1 MTTYKHFCKTLFF
14 IGISLSFS
22 LYADQQLEVLEVKT
36 SQSYEI
42 SKNLPGE
49 LLPFQQSKIAFEITG
64 RISSIYVDIGD
75 RVKKD
80 EVLAKLDDSEV
91 NANLEQA
98 VARLDLAN
106 QVLNRF
112 EDLRKKGFISIQDF
126 DKAKSE
132 YLVAKSQ
139 VKFFEVKKSQTI
151 LRAPYDGF
159 IQNRFVDEGT
169 VINGS
174 NPILEILDA
183 NKVEA
188 HVSIPENLVNNL
200 EVSNDYVFEIGQEK
214 AKGKFKRL
222 APMSASGSNSRL
234 AIFEFSDFFIP
245 GSVID
250 LIIKIKK
257 SEQGIWLPIN
267 SLSQS
272 EQGLWSVYTVSDDG
286 SNRVEKDL
294 VRILHFENN
303 YAYVS
308 GTLKDGDLVIL
319 GGYIAYFMYL
329 YGIHPAWGCLLYTS
343 PSPRDVEEYRMPSSA

>member
-1 MTTYKHFCKTLFF
+1 MTTYKHFCKALFF

-22 LYADQQLEVLEVKT
+22 LYSDQRLEVLEVKT

-80 EVLAKLDDSEV
+80 DLLAKLDDSEV

-106 QVLNRF
+106 QVLNRV
-112 EDLRKKGFISIQDF
+112 EDLRKKGFSSIQDF

-319 GGYIAYFMYL
+319 GGLSKIIEGQTL
-329 YGIHPAWGCLLYTS
+329 
-343 PSPRDVEEYRMPSSA
+343 

>member
-1 MTTYKHFCKTLFF
+1 MTIYKHFCKTLFLV
-14 IGISLSFS
+14 GISLSFS
-22 LYADQQLEVLEVKT
+22 LYADQRLEVLEVKT

-272 EQGLWSVYTVSDDG
+272 EQGLWSVYTISDDG

-319 GGYIAYFMYL
+319 GGLSKIIEGQTL
-329 YGIHPAWGCLLYTS
+329 
-343 PSPRDVEEYRMPSSA
+343 

>member
-1 MTTYKHFCKTLFF
+1 MTTYKHFCKTLFLV
-14 IGISLSFS
+14 GISLSFS

-80 EVLAKLDDSEV
+80 DALAKLDDSEV

-200 EVSNDYVFEIGQEK
+200 EVSNDYTFEIGQEK
-214 AKGKFKRL
+214 AIGKFKRL

-319 GGYIAYFMYL
+319 GGLSKIIEGQTL
-329 YGIHPAWGCLLYTS
+329 
-343 PSPRDVEEYRMPSSA
+343 

>member
-1 MTTYKHFCKTLFF
+1 MTTYKHFCKTIFL

-64 RISSIYVDIGD
+64 RILSIYVDIGD

-80 EVLAKLDDSEV
+80 DVLAKLDDSEV

-98 VARLDLAN
+98 IARLDLAN

-126 DKAKSE
+126 DEAKSE

-188 HVSIPENLVNNL
+188 HVSIPENLITNF
-200 EVSNDYVFEIGQEK
+200 EVSNDYTFEIGQK
-214 AKGKFKRL
+214 KVFGKFKRL

-234 AIFEFSDFFIP
+234 AIFEFNDFFIP

-257 SEQGIWLPIN
+257 NEEGIWLPIN

-272 EQGLWSVYTVSDDG
+272 EQGLWSVFTLSNDG
-286 SNRVEKDL
+286 LNKVERDL
-294 VRILHFENN
+294 VQIVHFENN

-308 GTLKDGDLVIL
+308 GTLKDGDLVLL
-319 GGYIAYFMYL
+319 GGLSKIIEGQTL
-329 YGIHPAWGCLLYTS
+329 
-343 PSPRDVEEYRMPSSA
+343 

>member
-1 MTTYKHFCKTLFF
+1 MTIYKHFCKTLFLV
-14 IGISLSFS
+14 GISLSFS

-64 RISSIYVDIGD
+64 RILSIYVDIGD

-80 EVLAKLDDSEV
+80 DVLAKLDDSEV

-319 GGYIAYFMYL
+319 GGLSKIIEGQTL
-329 YGIHPAWGCLLYTS
+329 
-343 PSPRDVEEYRMPSSA
+343 

>member
-1 MTTYKHFCKTLFF
+1 MTIYKHFCKTLFF
-14 IGISLSFS
+14 FGICLSFS

-64 RISSIYVDIGD
+64 RISSIYADIGD

-80 EVLAKLDDSEV
+80 DVLAKLDDSEV

-214 AKGKFKRL
+214 AIGKFKRL

-319 GGYIAYFMYL
+319 GGLSKIIEGQTL
-329 YGIHPAWGCLLYTS
+329 
-343 PSPRDVEEYRMPSSA
+343 

>member
-1 MTTYKHFCKTLFF
+1 MTIYKHFCKTLFLF
-14 IGISLSFS
+14 GISLSFS

-80 EVLAKLDDSEV
+80 DVLAKLDGSEV

-319 GGYIAYFMYL
+319 GGLSKIIEGQTL
-329 YGIHPAWGCLLYTS
+329 
-343 PSPRDVEEYRMPSSA
+343 

>member
-1 MTTYKHFCKTLFF
+1 MTIYKHFCKTLFLV
-14 IGISLSFS
+14 GISLSLS
-22 LYADQQLEVLEVKT
+22 LYADLQLEVLEVKT

-80 EVLAKLDDSEV
+80 DALAKLDDSEV

-174 NPILEILDA
+174 NPILEL
-183 NKVEA
+183 
-188 HVSIPENLVNNL
+188 S
-200 EVSNDYVFEIGQEK
+200 
-214 AKGKFKRL
+214 
-222 APMSASGSNSRL
+222 
-234 AIFEFSDFFIP
+234 
-245 GSVID
+245 
-250 LIIKIKK
+250 LIHI
-257 SEQGIWLPIN
+257 
-267 SLSQS
+267 
-272 EQGLWSVYTVSDDG
+272 
-286 SNRVEKDL
+286 
-294 VRILHFENN
+294 
-303 YAYVS
+303 
-308 GTLKDGDLVIL
+308 
-319 GGYIAYFMYL
+319 
-329 YGIHPAWGCLLYTS
+329 
-343 PSPRDVEEYRMPSSA
+343 

>member
-1 MTTYKHFCKTLFF
+1 MTIYKHFCKTLFLV
-14 IGISLSFS
+14 GISLSFS

-214 AKGKFKRL
+214 AIGKFKRL

-319 GGYIAYFMYL
+319 GGLSKIIEGQTL
-329 YGIHPAWGCLLYTS
+329 
-343 PSPRDVEEYRMPSSA
+343 

>member
-1 MTTYKHFCKTLFF
+1 MTIYKHFCKTLFLV
-14 IGISLSFS
+14 GISMSFS

-64 RISSIYVDIGD
+64 RILSIYVDIGD

-80 EVLAKLDDSEV
+80 DVLAKLDDSEV

-98 VARLDLAN
+98 IARLDLAN

-126 DKAKSE
+126 DKAQSE

-200 EVSNDYVFEIGQEK
+200 EVSNDYTFEIGQEK

-234 AIFEFSDFFIP
+234 AIFEFTDFFIP

-250 LIIKIKK
+250 LIIKIRK
-257 SEQGIWLPIN
+257 SEQGVWLPIN

-308 GTLKDGDLVIL
+308 GTLKNGDLVIL
-319 GGYIAYFMYL
+319 GGLSKIIEGQTL
-329 YGIHPAWGCLLYTS
+329 
-343 PSPRDVEEYRMPSSA
+343 

>member
-1 MTTYKHFCKTLFF
+1 MTIYKHFCKTLFLV
-14 IGISLSFS
+14 GISMSFS

-80 EVLAKLDDSEV
+80 DVLAKLDDSEV

-200 EVSNDYVFEIGQEK
+200 EVSNDYTFEIGQEK
-214 AKGKFKRL
+214 AIGKFKRL

-319 GGYIAYFMYL
+319 GGLSKIIEGQTL
-329 YGIHPAWGCLLYTS
+329 
-343 PSPRDVEEYRMPSSA
+343 

>member
-1 MTTYKHFCKTLFF
+1 MTTYKHFCKTLFLV
-14 IGISLSFS
+14 GISLSFS

-200 EVSNDYVFEIGQEK
+200 EVSNDYFFEIGQEK

-319 GGYIAYFMYL
+319 GGLSKIIEGQTL
-329 YGIHPAWGCLLYTS
+329 
-343 PSPRDVEEYRMPSSA
+343 

>member
-22 LYADQQLEVLEVKT
+22 LYSDQQLEVLEVKT

-80 EVLAKLDDSEV
+80 DVLAKLDDSEV

-272 EQGLWSVYTVSDDG
+272 EQGLWSVYTISDDG

-319 GGYIAYFMYL
+319 GGLSKIIEGQTL
-329 YGIHPAWGCLLYTS
+329 
-343 PSPRDVEEYRMPSSA
+343 

>member
-1 MTTYKHFCKTLFF
+1 MTIYKHFCKTLFLV
-14 IGISLSFS
+14 GISLSFS
-22 LYADQQLEVLEVKT
+22 LYANQQLEVLEVKT

-286 SNRVEKDL
+286 LNRVEKDL

-319 GGYIAYFMYL
+319 GGLSKIIEGQTL
-329 YGIHPAWGCLLYTS
+329 
-343 PSPRDVEEYRMPSSA
+343 

>member
-1 MTTYKHFCKTLFF
+1 MTTYKHFCKTLFLV
-14 IGISLSFS
+14 GISLSFS

-75 RVKKD
+75 SVKKD
-80 EVLAKLDDSEV
+80 DVLAKLDDSEV
-91 NANLEQA
+91 KANLEQA

-139 VKFFEVKKSQTI
+139 VEFFEVKKSQTI
-151 LRAPYDGF
+151 LRAPYDGL

-200 EVSNDYVFEIGQEK
+200 KVSNDYTFEIGQEK
-214 AKGKFKRL
+214 AIGKFKRL

-250 LIIKIKK
+250 LIIKIRK
-257 SEQGIWLPIN
+257 SEQGVWLPIN

-319 GGYIAYFMYL
+319 GGLSKIIEGQTL
-329 YGIHPAWGCLLYTS
+329 
-343 PSPRDVEEYRMPSSA
+343 

>member
-1 MTTYKHFCKTLFF
+1 MTIYKHFCKTLFLV
-14 IGISLSFS
+14 GISLSFS

-64 RISSIYVDIGD
+64 RISSIFVDIGD

-200 EVSNDYVFEIGQEK
+200 EVLNDYVFEIGQEK
-214 AKGKFKRL
+214 AIGKFKRL

-250 LIIKIKK
+250 LIIKIRK
-257 SEQGIWLPIN
+257 SEQGVWLPIN

-272 EQGLWSVYTVSDDG
+272 EQGLWSVYTIADDG

-308 GTLKDGDLVIL
+308 GTLKNGDLVIL
-319 GGYIAYFMYL
+319 GGLSKIIEGQTL
-329 YGIHPAWGCLLYTS
+329 
-343 PSPRDVEEYRMPSSA
+343 

>member
-1 MTTYKHFCKTLFF
+1 MTIYKHFCKTLFLV
-14 IGISLSFS
+14 GISMSFS

-75 RVKKD
+75 RVKKN

-200 EVSNDYVFEIGQEK
+200 EVSNDYTFEIGQEK
-214 AKGKFKRL
+214 AIGKFKRL

-234 AIFEFSDFFIP
+234 AIFEFTDFFIP

-250 LIIKIKK
+250 LIIKIRK
-257 SEQGIWLPIN
+257 SEQGVWLPIN

-308 GTLKDGDLVIL
+308 GTLKNGDLVIL
-319 GGYIAYFMYL
+319 GGLSKIIEGQTL
-329 YGIHPAWGCLLYTS
+329 
-343 PSPRDVEEYRMPSSA
+343 

>member
-1 MTTYKHFCKTLFF
+1 MV
-14 IGISLSFS
+14 GISLSFS

-214 AKGKFKRL
+214 AIGKFKRL

-319 GGYIAYFMYL
+319 GGLSKIIEGQTL
-329 YGIHPAWGCLLYTS
+329 
-343 PSPRDVEEYRMPSSA
+343 

>member
-1 MTTYKHFCKTLFF
+1 MTIYKHFCKTLFLV
-14 IGISLSFS
+14 GISLSFS

-200 EVSNDYVFEIGQEK
+200 EVSNDYIFEIGQEK
-214 AKGKFKRL
+214 AIGKFKRL

-319 GGYIAYFMYL
+319 GGLSKIIEGQTL
-329 YGIHPAWGCLLYTS
+329 
-343 PSPRDVEEYRMPSSA
+343 

>member
-1 MTTYKHFCKTLFF
+1 MTIYKHFCKTLFLV
-14 IGISLSFS
+14 GISLSFS

-80 EVLAKLDDSEV
+80 DVLAKLDDSEV

-200 EVSNDYVFEIGQEK
+200 EVLNDYTFEIGQEN
-214 AKGKFKRL
+214 AIGKFKRL

-257 SEQGIWLPIN
+257 NEQGIWLPIN

-319 GGYIAYFMYL
+319 GGLSKIIEGQTL
-329 YGIHPAWGCLLYTS
+329 
-343 PSPRDVEEYRMPSSA
+343 

>member
-1 MTTYKHFCKTLFF
+1 MTIYKHFCKTLFLV
-14 IGISLSFS
+14 GISLSFS

-188 HVSIPENLVNNL
+188 HVSIPENLVTNL

-319 GGYIAYFMYL
+319 GGLSKIIEGQTL
-329 YGIHPAWGCLLYTS
+329 
-343 PSPRDVEEYRMPSSA
+343 

>member
-1 MTTYKHFCKTLFF
+1 MTIYKHFCKTLFL
-14 IGISLSFS
+14 IGIPLSFS
-22 LYADQQLEVLEVKT
+22 LCADQQLEVLEVKT

-80 EVLAKLDDSEV
+80 EMLAKLDDSEV

-188 HVSIPENLVNNL
+188 HVSIPENLITNF
-200 EVSNDYVFEIGQEK
+200 EVSNDYAFEIGQEK

-319 GGYIAYFMYL
+319 GGLSKIIEGQTL
-329 YGIHPAWGCLLYTS
+329 
-343 PSPRDVEEYRMPSSA
+343 

>member
-1 MTTYKHFCKTLFF
+1 MTIYKHFCKTLFLV
-14 IGISLSFS
+14 GISLSFS

-200 EVSNDYVFEIGQEK
+200 EVSNDYFFEIGQEK
-214 AKGKFKRL
+214 ATGKFKRL

-319 GGYIAYFMYL
+319 GGLSKIIEGQTL
-329 YGIHPAWGCLLYTS
+329 
-343 PSPRDVEEYRMPSSA
+343 

>member
-22 LYADQQLEVLEVKT
+22 LYSDQQLEVLEVKT

-75 RVKKD
+75 KVKKD
-80 EVLAKLDDSEV
+80 DVLAKLDDSEV
-91 NANLEQA
+91 NANLDQA

-126 DKAKSE
+126 DKARSE

-139 VKFFEVKKSQTI
+139 VKFFQVKKSQTI

-159 IQNRFVDEGT
+159 IQNRFVDDGT

-188 HVSIPENLVNNL
+188 HVSIPEDLVNSL
-200 EVSNDYVFEIGQEK
+200 EVSNDYTFEIGQEK
-214 AKGKFKRL
+214 AIGKFKRL

-250 LIIKIKK
+250 LIIKVQK
-257 SEQGIWLPIN
+257 SEKGIWLPIN

-272 EQGLWSVYTVSDDG
+272 EQGLWSVYTVSSDG

-294 VRILHFENN
+294 VRVLHFENN

-319 GGYIAYFMYL
+319 GGLSKIIEGQTL
-329 YGIHPAWGCLLYTS
+329 
-343 PSPRDVEEYRMPSSA
+343 

>member
-1 MTTYKHFCKTLFF
+1 MTIYKHFCKTLFLV
-14 IGISLSFS
+14 GISMSFS
-22 LYADQQLEVLEVKT
+22 LHADQQLEVLEVKT

-319 GGYIAYFMYL
+319 GGLSKIIEGQTL
-329 YGIHPAWGCLLYTS
+329 
-343 PSPRDVEEYRMPSSA
+343 

>member
-1 MTTYKHFCKTLFF
+1 MTIYKHFCKTLFLV
-14 IGISLSFS
+14 GISLSFS

-64 RISSIYVDIGD
+64 RISSIFVDIGD

-188 HVSIPENLVNNL
+188 HVSIPENLINNL

-319 GGYIAYFMYL
+319 GGLSKIIEGQTL
-329 YGIHPAWGCLLYTS
+329 
-343 PSPRDVEEYRMPSSA
+343 

>member
-1 MTTYKHFCKTLFF
+1 MTIYKHFCKTLFLV
-14 IGISLSFS
+14 GISLSFS

-80 EVLAKLDDSEV
+80 EMLAKLDDSEV

-214 AKGKFKRL
+214 AIGKFKRL

-234 AIFEFSDFFIP
+234 AIFEFTDFFIP

-250 LIIKIKK
+250 LIIKIRK
-257 SEQGIWLPIN
+257 SEQGVWLPIN

-308 GTLKDGDLVIL
+308 GTLKNGDLVIL
-319 GGYIAYFMYL
+319 GGLSKIIEGQTL
-329 YGIHPAWGCLLYTS
+329 
-343 PSPRDVEEYRMPSSA
+343 

>member
-1 MTTYKHFCKTLFF
+1 MTIYKHFCKTLFLV
-14 IGISLSFS
+14 GISMSFS
-22 LYADQQLEVLEVKT
+22 LHADQQLEVLEVKT

-200 EVSNDYVFEIGQEK
+200 EVSNDYFFEIGQEK

-319 GGYIAYFMYL
+319 GGLSKIIEGQTL
-329 YGIHPAWGCLLYTS
+329 
-343 PSPRDVEEYRMPSSA
+343 

>member
-1 MTTYKHFCKTLFF
+1 MTIYKHFCKTLFLVVIF
-14 IGISLSFS
+14 LSFS

-64 RISSIYVDIGD
+64 RISSIFVDIGD

-80 EVLAKLDDSEV
+80 EVLAKLDDSEL

-319 GGYIAYFMYL
+319 GGLSKIIEGQTL
-329 YGIHPAWGCLLYTS
+329 
-343 PSPRDVEEYRMPSSA
+343 

>member
-1 MTTYKHFCKTLFF
+1 MTIYKHFCKTLFLV
-14 IGISLSFS
+14 GISLSFS

-64 RISSIYVDIGD
+64 RISSIFVDIGD

-200 EVSNDYVFEIGQEK
+200 EVSNDYFFEIGQEK

-250 LIIKIKK
+250 LIIKIEK

-319 GGYIAYFMYL
+319 GGLSKIIEGQTL
-329 YGIHPAWGCLLYTS
+329 
-343 PSPRDVEEYRMPSSA
+343 

>member
-1 MTTYKHFCKTLFF
+1 MTTYKHFCKALFF
-14 IGISLSFS
+14 IGISLPFS
-22 LYADQQLEVLEVKT
+22 LYSDQRLEVLEVKT

-80 EVLAKLDDSEV
+80 DVLAKLDDSEV

-250 LIIKIKK
+250 LIIKIEK

-319 GGYIAYFMYL
+319 GGLSKIIEGQTL
-329 YGIHPAWGCLLYTS
+329 
-343 PSPRDVEEYRMPSSA
+343 

>member
-1 MTTYKHFCKTLFF
+1 MTTYKHFCKALFF

-22 LYADQQLEVLEVKT
+22 LYSDQRLEVLEVKT

-80 EVLAKLDDSEV
+80 DVLAKLDDSEV

-200 EVSNDYVFEIGQEK
+200 EVSNDYIFEIGQEK

-319 GGYIAYFMYL
+319 GGLSKIIEGQTL
-329 YGIHPAWGCLLYTS
+329 
-343 PSPRDVEEYRMPSSA
+343 

>member
-1 MTTYKHFCKTLFF
+1 MTIYKHFCKTLFLV
-14 IGISLSFS
+14 GISLSFS

-80 EVLAKLDDSEV
+80 EMLAKLDDSEV

-200 EVSNDYVFEIGQEK
+200 EVSNDYTFEIGQEK
-214 AKGKFKRL
+214 AIGKFKRL

-234 AIFEFSDFFIP
+234 AIFEFTDFFIP

-250 LIIKIKK
+250 LIIKIRK
-257 SEQGIWLPIN
+257 SEQGVWLPIN

-319 GGYIAYFMYL
+319 GGLSKIIEGQTL
-329 YGIHPAWGCLLYTS
+329 
-343 PSPRDVEEYRMPSSA
+343 

>member
-1 MTTYKHFCKTLFF
+1 MTIYKHFCKTLFLV
-14 IGISLSFS
+14 GIPLSFS

-42 SKNLPGE
+42 SKKLPGE

-75 RVKKD
+75 KVKKD

-151 LRAPYDGF
+151 LRAPYNGF

-272 EQGLWSVYTVSDDG
+272 EQGLWSVYTISDDG
-286 SNRVEKDL
+286 LNRVEKDL

-319 GGYIAYFMYL
+319 GGLSKIIEGQTL
-329 YGIHPAWGCLLYTS
+329 
-343 PSPRDVEEYRMPSSA
+343 

>member
-1 MTTYKHFCKTLFF
+1 MCIRDRFLV
-14 IGISLSFS
+14 GISLSFS

-80 EVLAKLDDSEV
+80 EMLAKLDDSEV

-200 EVSNDYVFEIGQEK
+200 KVSNDYTFEIGQEK
-214 AKGKFKRL
+214 AIGKFKRL

-245 GSVID
+245 GSIID
-250 LIIKIKK
+250 LIIKIRK
-257 SEQGIWLPIN
+257 SEQGVWLPIN

-319 GGYIAYFMYL
+319 GGLSKIIEGQTL
-329 YGIHPAWGCLLYTS
+329 
-343 PSPRDVEEYRMPSSA
+343 

>member
-1 MTTYKHFCKTLFF
+1 MTIYKHFCKTLFLV
-14 IGISLSFS
+14 GISVSFS

-80 EVLAKLDDSEV
+80 DVLAKLDDSEV
-91 NANLEQA
+91 NANLDQA

-200 EVSNDYVFEIGQEK
+200 EVSNDYTFEIGQEK
-214 AKGKFKRL
+214 AIGKFKRL

-234 AIFEFSDFFIP
+234 AIFEFTDFFIP

-250 LIIKIKK
+250 LIIKIRK
-257 SEQGIWLPIN
+257 SEQGVWLPIN

-286 SNRVEKDL
+286 SNKVEKDL

-308 GTLKDGDLVIL
+308 GTLKDGDLVVL
-319 GGYIAYFMYL
+319 GGLSKIIEVQTL
-329 YGIHPAWGCLLYTS
+329 
-343 PSPRDVEEYRMPSSA
+343 

>member
-1 MTTYKHFCKTLFF
+1 MTIYKHFCKTLSLV
-14 IGISLSFS
+14 GISLSFS

-64 RISSIYVDIGD
+64 RISSIFVDIGD

-112 EDLRKKGFISIQDF
+112 EDLRKKGFISIQEF

-214 AKGKFKRL
+214 AIGKFKRL

-250 LIIKIKK
+250 LIIKIRK
-257 SEQGIWLPIN
+257 SEQGVWLPIN

-308 GTLKDGDLVIL
+308 GTLKNGDLVIL
-319 GGYIAYFMYL
+319 GGLSKIIEGQTL
-329 YGIHPAWGCLLYTS
+329 
-343 PSPRDVEEYRMPSSA
+343 